1 VFPDEDDPTFDS
13 PIDGLA
19 GGLDTFVTSEYDYA
33 KHLRD
38 LSLDTLSSGDKAET
52 AYKPYLYTVS
62 CGKFMNT
69 LLLLTLRKSKALTTF
84 RWNIRVELSRPVYK
98 ALHDITTLKNL
109 HLRMQAGP
117 SLYETPP
124 PLPYYVHPPISSTAA
139 VFSTTWPD
147 GLADPSLGTFIP
159 QVPALPSLFATQP
172 MMAYAPM
179 TYAPPP
185 ATAPPLPVYKPSL
198 KSKNSKKQRD
208 AKEPPTISGF
218 KDLETLCIL
227 DVDNLDV
234 ISEIQACVRNS
245 SSKLRKLKL
254 SFSDRLANMARKPCV
269 DVDPNE
275 SDDDDEFQV
284 VPMNSNHDDGSGP
297 AKAFRAQEERKSQ
310 EGVLGRIFDIEPF
323 SIKKF
328 AAPEKGKKEPVPEQP
343 AENRK
348 EEFVGAIKTV
358 SERLFAGINGTVD
371 VTQSQQELLDILVK
385 AAKQYVED
393 VEKESTADSS
403 HSATVQ
409 GLTQPSNVPEAGPS
423 AEANETAQKEPTN
436 GSNTIDSVKSRQ
448 DDGTKPEDIDVDAPE
463 EQLVVESQEDVNE
476 SAPNDDASTTSTS
489 APTPTATS
497 TTEDS
502 PSKVSSAAPSVTAPK
517 VSLYSTSVKLWSGRK
532 LMICYRKP
540 KRRKLTMMRH
550 SIFSLSKLGSSWSRS
565 IF

>member
-1 VFPDEDDPTFDS
+1 MKLITPRLQCSQCDLICLSLVCKSFHELAAAQLYRNFHIVFPDEDDPTFDS

-38 LSLDTLSSGDKAET
+38 LSLDTLSSGEKAET

-98 ALHDITTLKNL
+98 ALHDITTLRNL

-124 PLPYYVHPPISSTAA
+124 PLPYYVHPPISSTAG

-147 GLADPSLGTFIP
+147 GLADPPLGTFAP
-159 QVPALPSLFATQP
+159 QVPPLGALFANQP
-172 MMAYAPM
+172 GMTYAPM

-185 ATAPPLPVYKPSL
+185 ASAPPLPVYKPSL
-198 KSKNSKKQRD
+198 KSRISKKQRD

-218 KDLETLCIL
+218 KDLETLCVL
-227 DVDNLDV
+227 DIDNLDV
-234 ISEIQACVRNS
+234 VSELQACVRNS
-245 SSKLRKLKL
+245 SAKLRKLKL
-254 SFSDRLANMARKPCV
+254 SFSDRLANMARKPSV

-310 EGVLGRIFDIEPF
+310 EAVLGRIFDIEPF

-328 AAPEKGKKEPVPEQP
+328 PAPEKGKKEASPEQP
-343 AENRK
+343 SENRK

-393 VEKESTADSS
+393 VEKESTANAANTTPAQGVAKSKSS
-403 HSATVQ
+403 NEWSI
-409 GLTQPSNVPEAGPS
+409 PEAGPS
-423 AEANETAQKEPTN
+423 AESDEMAEKEPAN
-436 GSNTIDSVKSRQ
+436 DSSTMDPVKSRQ
-448 DDGTKPEDIDVDAPE
+448 DDGTKPEDIDVAAPE
-463 EQLVVESQEDVNE
+463 EQLVVELQEEVNDA
-476 SAPNDDASTTSTS
+476 SPNDDGSTTSTS
-489 APTPTATS
+489 APTPNATS
-497 TTEDS
+497 TTGDS
-502 PSKVSSAAPSVTAPK
+502 PSKLSSAAPSVTAQK
-517 VSLYSTSVKLWSGRK
+517 VSL
-532 LMICYRKP
+532 
-540 KRRKLTMMRH
+540 
-550 SIFSLSKLGSSWSRS
+550 
-565 IF
+565 